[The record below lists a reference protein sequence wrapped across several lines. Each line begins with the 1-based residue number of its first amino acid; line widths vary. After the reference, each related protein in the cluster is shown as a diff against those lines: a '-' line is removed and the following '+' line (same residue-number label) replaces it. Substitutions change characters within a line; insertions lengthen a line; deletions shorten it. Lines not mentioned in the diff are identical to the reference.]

1 MGKPFII
8 KTDHQ
13 SPKFLLEQRV
23 GTPAQQKW
31 ITKLLEY
38 SFLVEYKQ
46 GRENRDTDALFRRL
60 EDSNSSTDTSGAS
73 DSTLS
78 TTTSSASNS
87 TLADSTAS
95 FFLLFHFLVL
105 VGWTFLK
112 IATPKTLSINNYL
125 ILLPIVVLHQLVFLF
140 IMGFFFIRVMSSSTI
155 IHL

>member
-13 SPKFLLEQRV
+13 NLKFLLEQRV

-60 EDSNSSTDTSGAS
+60 EDSNSNTDTSGAS
-73 DSTLS
+73 DSTPS

-87 TLADSTAS
+87 TLADSIAS
-95 FFLLFHFLVL
+95 IFSNFISLSFLAGH
-105 VGWTFLK
+105 
-112 IATPKTLSINNYL
+112 S
-125 ILLPIVVLHQLVFLF
+125 
-140 IMGFFFIRVMSSSTI
+140 
-155 IHL
+155 